1 MDLTL
6 PQLRAALEKAT
17 EAYGAAISRDLAKAI
32 DRLQHRLGWLDRC
45 MHAGHGHRH
54 AQSRA
59 LGKNSKSQA
68 GPLSLFN
75 WLIGVRSQLNSK
87 AWVTRLFSFWRHQ
100 DITVILPAASRAL
113 CRAFGPL
120 ASATAIRR

>member
-75 WLIGVRSQLNSK
+75 WGQIPIKFKSLGDQ
-87 AWVTRLFSFWRHQ
+87 AFLFSTTMRVLIMHTWPCLKSTTGMQKR
-100 DITVILPAASRAL
+100 II
-113 CRAFGPL
+113 C
-120 ASATAIRR
+120 